1 MEGLKRFKCVL
12 ADIISGRH
20 EVLDVLV
27 DIDNGNGSN
36 GKPYIDEDGNE
47 LRLDLDTDESGVAIV
62 NISIR
67 QRNTSM
73 LSI

>member
-1 MEGLKRFKCVL
+1 VAAL
-12 ADIISGRH
+12 SGRH

-27 DIDNGNGSN
+27 DIDNDSGSN
-36 GKPYIDEDGNE
+36 GEPYIDEDGNE

-62 NISIR
+62 NISIH